1 MKKLII
7 LIFLLIC
14 ISSITSTSTR
24 DSKVIRKEALVNYER
39 ILYQKEVD
47 RIKKMHAKELNNFLD
62 HLAKRESSNNPNVIN
77 TYGYIGKYQFG
88 RAALLDVGYTDV
100 TALKFKRNPNIFPE
114 AEQDLAVIKLMRLN
128 KERIGNLLDRYQGK
142 TINGIEI
149 TEAGLLAAA
158 HLAGAGGV
166 KRFLKSGGKYNPSDG
181 YNTKLTDYLKDFQH
195 HKINISYV

>member
-7 LIFLLIC
+7 LLFLLI
-14 ISSITSTSTR
+14 SVSTTTSTSNR
-24 DSKVIRKEALVNYER
+24 DPEVVRKEALLNYER
-39 ILYQKEVD
+39 MLYQQEVD
-47 RIKKMHAKELNNFLD
+47 RTKRMHAKELDNFLE
-62 HLAKRESSNNPNVIN
+62 HLAKRESSNNPTVIN

-100 TALKFKRNPNIFPE
+100 TTLKFRKDPTIFPE
-114 AEQDLAVIKLMRLN
+114 AEQDSAVVKLMKLN
-128 KERIGNLLDRYQGK
+128 KERIGNLLDEYQGK

-181 YNTKLTDYLKDFQH
+181 YSTKLTDYLKDFQH
-195 HKINISYV
+195 HKINVNYV